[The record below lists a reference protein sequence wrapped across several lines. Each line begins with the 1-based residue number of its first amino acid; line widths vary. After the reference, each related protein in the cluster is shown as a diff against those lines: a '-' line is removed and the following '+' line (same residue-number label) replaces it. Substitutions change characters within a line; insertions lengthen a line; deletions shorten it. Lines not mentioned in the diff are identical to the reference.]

1 MSQAGIINFEGSHPE
16 VPTSFV
22 TNSGTAV
29 PVANTLNILGTIVA
43 SHSIPLETTGSGNTV
58 TVVTQYASAAGSSV
72 GTNAGMASFNSTF
85 FTVDANGFV
94 TLSGTGSGETI
105 TGNSGGALSPTAG
118 NWNILGS
125 GSITTSGAASTL
137 TIQLSGLTNH
147 AVQVGGSATT
157 LTQVGPSVTTG
168 AVLASNGAAA
178 DPSFQTIASLG
189 ATTTFTGNTGGAESP
204 LAGNFNILGTGSIT
218 VAGSANTE
226 TVQLTGLTNHAVL
239 VGAGTATITKVGPTA
254 TAGQVLQSAGASAD
268 PVFSTA
274 TYPSTTTINQILYS
288 SATNVV
294 SGLATVNNGVLITSA
309 TGVPSILPDG
319 TTGQVLTA
327 TTGSPPSWASPATS
341 GTVTSVSVVTANGF
355 AGTVATATTTPAI
368 TLTTTQTGLL
378 TGNGT
383 SITGTAI
390 TQYNVITAGASNLPN
405 SVPPSAT
412 SGVPLVSQGAAAQP
426 IFGTAVVAG
435 GGTGSTSFNTNGVV
449 ISGTSSTAA
458 LTSLSLTSGQVVIGG
473 TSTPAAA
480 TLTAGA
486 GISIT
491 NGNNSITIAASGAG
505 FTWSNIAVNTNAVA
519 ENGYRATAALTLT
532 LPNGPADGVTIKIQ
546 VKTASAV
553 IVAAQG
559 SGTIRMGPTIGAAAG
574 SATSTGI
581 GQTIELV
588 YDTANTNWCA
598 QSFVGNWTLV

>member
-1 MSQAGIINFEGSHPE
+1 MPFTFNPFTDKLDFYAASSGGT
-16 VPTSFV
+16 VTSV
-22 TNSGTAV
+22 SGTA
-29 PVANTLNILGTIVA
+29 N
-43 SHSIPLETTGSGNTV
+43 
-58 TVVTQYASAAGSSV
+58 Q
-72 GTNAGMASFNSTF
+72 
-85 FTVDANGFV
+85 
-94 TLSGTGSGETI
+94 
-105 TGNSGGALSPTAG
+105 
-118 NWNILGS
+118 
-125 GSITTSGAASTL
+125 
-137 TIQLSGLTNH
+137 
-147 AVQVGGSATT
+147 
-157 LTQVGPSVTTG
+157 
-168 AVLASNGAAA
+168 
-178 DPSFQTIASLG
+178 
-189 ATTTFTGNTGGAESP
+189 
-204 LAGNFNILGTGSIT
+204 
-218 VAGSANTE
+218 
-226 TVQLTGLTNHAVL
+226 VL
-239 VGAGTATITKVGPTA
+239 VTNGT
-254 TAGQVLQSAGASAD
+254 
-268 PVFSTA
+268 STA
-274 TYPSTTTINQILYS
+274 VISLIGPYTPTTYTQ
-288 SATNVV
+288 
-294 SGLATVNNGVLITSA
+294 NGVLYGNGTSSIQA
-309 TGVPSILPDG
+309 TAAG
-319 TTGQVLTA
+319 TNGQVLTA

-559 SGTIRMGPTIGAAAG
+559 SDTIRMGPTIGAAAG